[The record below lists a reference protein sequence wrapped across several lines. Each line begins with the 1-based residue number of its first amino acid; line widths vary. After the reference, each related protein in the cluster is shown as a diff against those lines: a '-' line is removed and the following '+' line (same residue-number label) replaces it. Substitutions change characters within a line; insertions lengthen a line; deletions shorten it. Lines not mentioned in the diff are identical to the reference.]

1 MAEPVRPLRSP
12 ARRRLHRLR
21 LRLTAAYTLITVA
34 GLACLSWLVIR
45 TDDRARLEAEYDEM
59 RRRAS
64 VAASLVYYED
74 GRIRLDG
81 LDDDEATSGT
91 PQVLVLEGR
100 PGGDPATVFRG
111 RTAQFAVRDTA
122 IRAVTRTAMDEEGPV
137 RAGARDRTGEPV
149 RLLAVPF
156 YHDATDEVAGAA
168 VAIGDPARGAA
179 EHRSLVL
186 SLLVGAGALTALA
199 ALTGHVLSGR
209 SMRPAWE
216 ALEQQERLLADAAHE
231 LRTPVA
237 VMRGSV
243 EVAAAAPGGLEAHL
257 PRIRRAADRMAD
269 VVENLLARGRL
280 EAAVDVVRA
289 EPLRLDQL
297 VEEVCA
303 EVAEGGHGVEWRLEE
318 SVVDADAALVRVA
331 VRNLL
336 DNAVRHGRDPGAPER
351 AGLLVTVRG
360 PEVWVADRGPGVDPA
375 RLPELTERFS
385 SPGGGTGIG
394 LSLVRRIAQ
403 AHRGSLTVRA
413 RPGGG
418 AEFVLRLAPDRSRR
432 GRGRGTART
441 LTNRS

>member
-1 MAEPVRPLRSP
+1 MARSTRRRSP
-12 ARRRLHRLR
+12 ARRRLRRLQ
-21 LRLTAAYTLITVA
+21 LRLTAAYTLITVV
-34 GLACLSWLVIR
+34 GLACLSWVVIR
-45 TDDRARLEAEYDEM
+45 TDDRAREDAEYDEM

-74 GRIRLDG
+74 DRIRLDG
-81 LDDDEATSGT
+81 LQDDEATTGT
-91 PQVLVLEGR
+91 PQILVLEKR
-100 PGGDPATVFRG
+100 PDGGPVTVFRG
-111 RTAQFAVRDTA
+111 RTAQFAVAAGA
-122 IRAVTRTAMDEEGPV
+122 IDAMARSAMEAEGPV
-137 RAGARDRTGEPV
+137 RAGARDRSGEPV

-168 VAIGDPARGAA
+168 VAVGDPERGAA

-186 SLLVGAGALTALA
+186 SLIVGAGALTALA
-199 ALTGHVLSGR
+199 AVTGHVLSGR
-209 SMRPAWE
+209 SMRPAWQ

-243 EVAAAAPGGLEAHL
+243 EVAAGSPGGALDAHL

-280 EAAVDVVRA
+280 EAAVDTVRT

-303 EVAEGGHGVEWRLEE
+303 ELPESGPRPRLRLEE
-318 SVVDADAALVRVA
+318 SVTEADAALVRVA

-336 DNAVRHGRDPGAPER
+336 DNAVRHGRASDGAE
-351 AGLLVTVRG
+351 LVVTVRG
-360 PEVWVADRGPGVDPA
+360 PEVWVADRGPGVDPD
-375 RLPELTERFS
+375 RLPELMERFS

-394 LSLVRRIAQ
+394 LSLVRRIAEV
-403 AHRGSLTVRA
+403 HRGKLTVRA

-418 AEFVLRLAPDRSRR
+418 AEFVLRLAPARSRPGRRR
-432 GRGRGTART
+432 GGGPA
-441 LTNRS
+441 LTIRS

>member
-1 MAEPVRPLRSP
+1 MAKPVRRRSP
-12 ARRRLHRLR
+12 ARRRLRRLQ
-21 LRLTAAYTLITVA
+21 LRLTAAYTLITVI
-34 GLACLSWLVIR
+34 GLAALSWLVIR
-45 TDDRARLEAEYDEM
+45 TDDRARQDAEYDEM

-74 GRIRLDG
+74 DRIRLDG
-81 LDDDEATSGT
+81 LDDDDATSGT
-91 PQVLVLEGR
+91 PQILVLEGR
-100 PGGDPATVFRG
+100 PGGDPVTVFRG
-111 RTAQFAVRDTA
+111 RTEQFAVPA
-122 IRAVTRTAMDEEGPV
+122 GALRAVARTAMGEEEPV
-137 RAGARDRTGEPV
+137 RAEARDRTGEPV
-149 RLLAVPF
+149 HLLAVPF

-168 VAIGDPARGAA
+168 VAVGDPEYGAA

-186 SLLVGAGALTALA
+186 SLVVGTGALTALA

-209 SMRPAWE
+209 SVRPAWQ

-243 EVAAAAPGGLEAHL
+243 EVAAASPDGPAAHL

-269 VVENLLARGRL
+269 VVENLLTRGRL
-280 EAAVDVVRA
+280 EADVDVVRA

-303 EVAEGGHGVEWRLEE
+303 ELPENGHRPELRLTE
-318 SVVDADAALVRVA
+318 SVTEADAALVRVA

-336 DNAVRHGRDPGAPER
+336 DNAVRHGRAPGAPADR
-351 AGLLVTVRG
+351 ADLLVTVRG
-360 PEVWVADRGPGVDPA
+360 PEVWVADRGPGVDPD
-375 RLPELTERFS
+375 RLPELMERFS

-394 LSLVRRIAQ
+394 LSLVGRIAE
-403 AHRGSLTVRA
+403 AHRGTLTVRE

-418 AEFVLRLAPDRSRR
+418 AEFVLRLAPAGSRQGRRR
-432 GRGRGTART
+432 GTRRT
-441 LTNRS
+441 LTIRS

>member
-1 MAEPVRPLRSP
+1 MARSTRRRSP
-12 ARRRLHRLR
+12 ARRRLRQLQ
-21 LRLTAAYTLITVA
+21 LRLTAAYTLITVV
-34 GLACLSWLVIR
+34 GLACLSWVVIR
-45 TDDRARLEAEYDEM
+45 TDDRAREDAEYDEM

-74 GRIRLDG
+74 DRIRLDG
-81 LDDDEATSGT
+81 LQDDEATTGT
-91 PQVLVLEGR
+91 PQILVLEKR
-100 PGGDPATVFRG
+100 PDGGPVTVFRG
-111 RTAQFAVRDTA
+111 RTAQFAVAAGA
-122 IRAVTRTAMDEEGPV
+122 IDAMARSAMEAEGPV
-137 RAGARDRTGEPV
+137 RAGARDRSGEPV

-168 VAIGDPARGAA
+168 VAVGDPERGAA

-186 SLLVGAGALTALA
+186 SLVVGAGALTALA
-199 ALTGHVLSGR
+199 AVTGHVLSGR
-209 SMRPAWE
+209 SMRPAWQ

-243 EVAAAAPGGLEAHL
+243 EVAAGSPGGALDAHL

-280 EAAVDVVRA
+280 EAAVDTVRT

-303 EVAEGGHGVEWRLEE
+303 ELPESGPRPRLRLEE
-318 SVVDADAALVRVA
+318 SVTEADAALVRVA

-336 DNAVRHGRDPGAPER
+336 DNAVRHGRASDGAE
-351 AGLLVTVRG
+351 LVVTVRG
-360 PEVWVADRGPGVDPA
+360 PEVWVADRGPGVDPD
-375 RLPELTERFS
+375 RLPELMERFS

-394 LSLVRRIAQ
+394 LSLVRRIAEV
-403 AHRGSLTVRA
+403 HRGKLTVRA

-418 AEFVLRLAPDRSRR
+418 AEFVLRLAPARSRPGRRR
-432 GRGRGTART
+432 GGGPA
-441 LTNRS
+441 LTIRS